1 MSKCREPHILKEFKE
16 KFNFQ
21 KIADYFGWTIIVNPV
36 TKQRKIISSNQ
47 FPRIEIIEMPSGGRP
62 NAIVIIQVKSTQ
74 ETESYGFHPPINSCA
89 AVFYNPTVMQL
100 IEQKRPVENGGIKK
114 IKQIG
119 IANGNKRNP
128 SFLSLSD
135 EFPDEF
141 IVYIK

>member
-1 MSKCREPHILKEFKE
+1 MPKYREPHILKEFKE

-21 KIADYFGWTIIVNPV
+21 KIADYFGWTIIVNPI

-47 FPRIEIIEMPSGGRP
+47 FPRIEIMEMPSGGHP
-62 NAIVIIQVKSTQ
+62 NAIVIIQAKSTQ
-74 ETESYGFHPPINSCA
+74 EIESYGFRPAMTSCT
-89 AVFYNPTVMQL
+89 AVFYNPAAMQL

-141 IVYIK
+141 IVYIE